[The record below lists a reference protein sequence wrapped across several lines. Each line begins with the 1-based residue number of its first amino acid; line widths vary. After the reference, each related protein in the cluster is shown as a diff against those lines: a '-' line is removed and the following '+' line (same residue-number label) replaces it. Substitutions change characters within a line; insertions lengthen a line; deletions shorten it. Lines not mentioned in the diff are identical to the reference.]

1 MNPIPGV
8 LRAVDEFQR
17 NHRPV
22 AFGFAVNKKYG
33 DDRGGYL
40 AALITYYGFLS
51 IFPLLLA
58 FFTVVA
64 YTLPPHSHTVK
75 VLSDHLGSY
84 PIIGPSI
91 TQLSGDSLH
100 GSVLA
105 LVVGLLGLI
114 WGAQG
119 LAQTLQFSMNEVW
132 SVPGKDR
139 PGFVPRMVKGL
150 EWYATF
156 GIGFVASTF
165 VSSLGSVLNW
175 GPAGPF
181 LAALPALVINI
192 GLFVVSFRMLTPK
205 DVGLRR
211 LLAGAAFAGLI
222 WTVLTTVG
230 LGLLKQMS
238 HANALYGSFSITL
251 GLLAFL
257 YLAARITLYAAEANV
272 VAAKHLWPR
281 SLQNPPL
288 VEADKR
294 QLEDMAQREE
304 RVDDQV
310 VQVDFEVEADN
321 PKP

>member
-1 MNPIPGV
+1 MNPIPGA
-8 LRAVDEFQR
+8 LAALDEFQR
-17 NHRPV
+17 SHRPV

-58 FFTVVA
+58 FFTIVA

-75 VLSDHLGSY
+75 VLNDHLGSY

-91 TQLSGDSLH
+91 AQLSGNSLH
-100 GSVLA
+100 GSVLP

-139 PGFVPRMVKGL
+139 PGFVPRLVKGL

-156 GIGFVASTF
+156 GIGFLASTF
-165 VSSLGSVLNW
+165 VSSLGSVLAW

-181 LAALPALVINI
+181 LAALPALIINV
-192 GLFVVSFRMLTPK
+192 GLFVTSFRVLTPK
-205 DVGLRR
+205 DVSVRR
-211 LLAGAAFAGLI
+211 LLPGAAFAGLI

-230 LGLLKQMS
+230 ISLLKQMS
-238 HANALYGSFSITL
+238 HANSLYGSFGATL

-272 VAAKHLWPR
+272 VATKHLWPR
-281 SLQNPPL
+281 SLRNPPL

-294 QLEDMAQREE
+294 QLEEMAQREE

-310 VQVDFEVEADN
+310 VQVDFEVGADG
-321 PKP
+321 PPP

>member
-1 MNPIPGV
+1 MNPLPGI
-8 LRAVDEFQR
+8 LAWLDELQR
-17 NHRPV
+17 NHRPL

-51 IFPLLLA
+51 IFPLLLT
-58 FFTVVA
+58 FFTIVA
-64 YTLPPHSHTVK
+64 YTLPPHGNTIKSLTK
-75 VLSDHLGSY
+75 HLGSY

-91 TQLSGDSLH
+91 TSLSQSSLH
-100 GSVLA
+100 GSVVA

-132 SVPGKDR
+132 SVAGKDR
-139 PGFVPRMVKGL
+139 PGFVPRLVTGL

-165 VSSLGSVLNW
+165 VSSLGAVLNW

-192 GLFVVSFRMLTPK
+192 GLFVVSFRVLSPK
-205 DVGLRR
+205 TAPTRR
-211 LLAGAAFAGLI
+211 LLPGAVFAGVI

-230 LGLLKQMS
+230 ISLLQQMS
-238 HANALYGSFSITL
+238 HANALYGSFGVTL

-281 SLQNPPL
+281 SLRNPPL

-294 QLEDMAQREE
+294 QLEAMAQREE

-310 VQVDFEVEADN
+310 VQVDFEVGADG
-321 PKP
+321 PTP

>member
-1 MNPIPGV
+1 MNPLPKV
-8 LRAVDEFQR
+8 LDALDEFQR
-17 NHRPV
+17 KHRPV

-64 YTLPPHSHTVK
+64 YTVPPHSHTVK
-75 VLSDHLGSY
+75 VLNDHLQSY
-84 PIIGPSI
+84 PIIGPFI
-91 TQLSGDSLH
+91 TQLSGSSLH
-100 GSVLA
+100 GSAVA
-105 LVVGLLGLI
+105 LIVGVLGLI

-119 LAQTLQFSMNEVW
+119 LAQTLLFSMDEVW
-132 SVPGKDR
+132 STPGKDR
-139 PGFVPRMVKGL
+139 PGFVPRLVKGL
-150 EWYATF
+150 KWYATF
-156 GIGFVASTF
+156 GIGFVAGTF

-175 GPAGPF
+175 GPAGPL
-181 LAALPALVINI
+181 LAALPALVINV
-192 GLFVVSFRMLTPK
+192 GLFVVSFRVLSPK
-205 DVGLRR
+205 AATLRQ
-211 LLAGAAFAGLI
+211 LVPGAVFAGVI

-230 LGLLKQMS
+230 LGLLKQLA
-238 HANALYGSFSITL
+238 HANALYGSIGGIL

-294 QLEDMAQREE
+294 QLEEMAQREE

-310 VQVDFEVEADN
+310 VQVNFEVEADS

>member
-1 MNPIPGV
+1 MNPVPGV
-8 LRAVDEFQR
+8 LASLDEFQR
-17 NHRPV
+17 SHRPV

-58 FFTVVA
+58 FFTIVA
-64 YTLPPHSHTVK
+64 YTLPPHGHTVAT
-75 VLSDHLGSY
+75 LTRHLGSY
-84 PIIGPSI
+84 PIIGQSI
-91 TQLSGDSLH
+91 TDLSKNSLH
-100 GSVLA
+100 GSILA
-105 LVVGLLGLI
+105 LVVGILGLA
-114 WGAQG
+114 WGGQG

-139 PGFVPRMVKGL
+139 PGFVPRLIKGL
-150 EWYATF
+150 QWYATF

-165 VSSLGSVLNW
+165 VNSLGSVLSW
-175 GPAGPF
+175 GPAGPI
-181 LAALPALVINI
+181 LAALPALVINV
-192 GLFVVSFRMLTPK
+192 GLFVVSFRVLTPK
-205 DVGLRR
+205 EITVRQ
-211 LLAGAAFAGLI
+211 LLPGAAFAGLI
-222 WTVLTTVG
+222 WTALTTVG
-230 LGLLKQMS
+230 ISLLKQMS
-238 HANALYGSFSITL
+238 SANALYGSFGVTL

-272 VAAKHLWPR
+272 VTVKHLWPR
-281 SLQNPPL
+281 SLRNPPL

-294 QLEDMAQREE
+294 QLQEMAQREE

-310 VQVDFEVEADN
+310 VQVEFEVGADT

>member
-1 MNPIPGV
+1 MNPLPRV
-8 LRAVDEFQR
+8 LDSIDQFQR
-17 NHRPV
+17 SHRPA
-22 AFGFAVNKKYG
+22 AFAFAVNKKYG

-64 YTLPPHSHTVK
+64 YTLPPHGDTVK
-75 VLSDHLGSY
+75 SLTRHLGSY
-84 PIIGPSI
+84 PIIGMAI
-91 TQLSGDSLH
+91 TNLAQNSLH
-100 GSVLA
+100 GSVVA
-105 LVVGLLGLI
+105 LIVGLLGLV

-119 LAQTLQFSMNEVW
+119 LAQTLQFSMQEVW
-132 SVPGKDR
+132 SIPGKDR
-139 PGFVPRMVKGL
+139 PGFVPRLVKGF

-156 GIGFVASTF
+156 GIGFLTSTF

-181 LAALPALVINI
+181 LAALPALVINV
-192 GLFVVSFRMLTPK
+192 GLFVVSFRVLSPK
-205 DVGLRR
+205 DVTARQ
-211 LLAGAAFAGLI
+211 LLPGATFAGFI

-230 LGLLKQMS
+230 ISLLKQMS
-238 HANALYGSFSITL
+238 HANALYGSFAGTL

-281 SLQNPPL
+281 SLRNPPL

-294 QLEDMAQREE
+294 QLEEMAQREE

-310 VQVDFEVEADN
+310 VQVDFEVGADT

>member
-8 LRAVDEFQR
+8 LVKLDELQRTHRA
-17 NHRPV
+17 V

-58 FFTVVA
+58 FFTIVA
-64 YTLPPHSHTVK
+64 YTLPPNGATIRS
-75 VLSDHLGSY
+75 LNDHLGSY
-84 PIIGPSI
+84 PIIGQSI
-91 TQLSGDSLH
+91 TELSKHSLH

-105 LVVGLLGLI
+105 LVVGFLGLI
-114 WGAQG
+114 WGGKG

-139 PGFVPRMVKGL
+139 PGFAPRLLKGL

-181 LAALPALVINI
+181 LASLPALVINV
-192 GLFVVSFRMLTPK
+192 GLFVVSFRVLSPK
-205 DVGLRR
+205 DVTVRQ
-211 LLAGAAFAGLI
+211 LLPGAAFAGLI

-230 LGLLKQMS
+230 IGLLKQMS
-238 HANALYGSFSITL
+238 SSNALYGTFGVTL
-251 GLLAFL
+251 GLLGFL

-281 SLQNPPL
+281 SLRNPPL

-294 QLEDMAQREE
+294 QLEAMAQREE
-304 RVDDQV
+304 RVEDQV
-310 VQVDFEVEADN
+310 VQVEFEAGSDAA
-321 PKP
+321 KP

>member
-8 LRAVDEFQR
+8 LRALDEFQR
-17 NHRPV
+17 NHRPL

-75 VLSDHLGSY
+75 VLSAHLGSY

-105 LVVGLLGLI
+105 LIVGLLGLI

-139 PGFVPRMVKGL
+139 PGFIPKLVRGL

-175 GPAGPF
+175 GPAGPI

-192 GLFVVSFRMLTPK
+192 GLFVVSFRVLTPK
-205 DVGLRR
+205 DVGLRK
-211 LLAGAAFAGLI
+211 LLPGAAFAGLI

-230 LGLLKQMS
+230 IGLLQQMS
-238 HANALYGSFSITL
+238 HSNALYGSFGITL

-257 YLAARITLYAAEANV
+257 YLAARITLFAAEANV

-310 VQVDFEVEADN
+310 VQVDFEVGADS